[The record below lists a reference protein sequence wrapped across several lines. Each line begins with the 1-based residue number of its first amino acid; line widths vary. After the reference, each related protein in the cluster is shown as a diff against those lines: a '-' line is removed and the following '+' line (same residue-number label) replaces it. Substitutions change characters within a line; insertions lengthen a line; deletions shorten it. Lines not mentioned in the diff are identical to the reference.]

1 MRVSL
6 SNFGPIISGTLELRR
21 LTVLIGPN
29 NSGKSYA
36 SALTRSLFSSAAEPR
51 AWYPIPYGPFPFGF
65 GEQDLYDRL
74 ERQLRQT
81 LRAFAK
87 ELASNAG
94 GNVQIP
100 DSIVVPIWQQVGVA
114 AYQER
119 LRDTLERNFAC
130 KLTDLIRIGQ
140 SRLELGFR
148 WNDASVEVHS
158 HFRNKLRLGGLPA
171 IPDER
176 LVRIVRRDESPRSSR
191 SDSDWVELRVTSG
204 PPLEMYAEELL
215 VAIVQESLERLAP
228 CLQRSAHYLP
238 AARSGILQ
246 GHRAL
251 VCGILDAASRT
262 GLRPLQVPQ
271 LSGLASD
278 FISSILSLPQET
290 GPYSKLAREFEG
302 RLINGRVAIREDDEM
317 RYPDLYYEFRNQEIP
332 LHRSSSTVSELAP
345 IFLYLKHIVQSG
357 DLLII
362 EEPEAHLHPLNQR
375 ILAAL
380 LVRLA
385 NAGLNLLVTT
395 HSEFLLGELNNRM
408 MMHTAQAR
416 LPIDGVDAERM
427 DRLDPADVS
436 VFVFRE
442 RAEAGGFVIEPVDVD
457 PDEGISEEEF
467 LAVHEELYEDSLV
480 YRRHQGGAGGDE

>member
-1 MRVSL
+1 M
-6 SNFGPIISGTLELRR
+6 
-21 LTVLIGPN
+21 
-29 NSGKSYA
+29 
-36 SALTRSLFSSAAEPR
+36 
-51 AWYPIPYGPFPFGF
+51 
-65 GEQDLYDRL
+65 
-74 ERQLRQT
+74 
-81 LRAFAK
+81 
-87 ELASNAG
+87 
-94 GNVQIP
+94 
-100 DSIVVPIWQQVGVA
+100 
-114 AYQER
+114 
-119 LRDTLERNFAC
+119 
-130 KLTDLIRIGQ
+130 
-140 SRLELGFR
+140 
-148 WNDASVEVHS
+148 
-158 HFRNKLRLGGLPA
+158 
-171 IPDER
+171 
-176 LVRIVRRDESPRSSR
+176 
-191 SDSDWVELRVTSG
+191 
-204 PPLEMYAEELL
+204 
-215 VAIVQESLERLAP
+215 
-228 CLQRSAHYLP
+228 
-238 AARSGILQ
+238 
-246 GHRAL
+246 
-251 VCGILDAASRT
+251 
-262 GLRPLQVPQ
+262 
-271 LSGLASD
+271 
-278 FISSILSLPQET
+278 
-290 GPYSKLAREFEG
+290 AREFEG